1 LDLIR
6 FLLQRSRQRLIA
18 AVAFSLI
25 AGVANVAILAVAGY
39 SISGHQNA
47 SVLIVFIAFCAAVP
61 LARVLAETLLTYLVQ
76 DSLLTLRAELAR
88 RVLAVGLRD
97 FEEIGVH
104 RLSSSFTEDI
114 GRITSTFGLIP
125 VMFMNLG
132 AILASFAY
140 MVWLDPLIFTGILVF
155 IGIGVGSYQW
165 ALSHSLKYL
174 VRARSH
180 DDNVYRY
187 FQALVGGFKEL
198 KLNGSR
204 REALLSCALIP
215 AAQAARSD
223 YLSGLRAY
231 TYASSWGQLLLFIA
245 LGLVIFG
252 FSRLSGTSSQVLVG
266 FSFALLYLI
275 GPLQMV
281 TNAVPEL
288 ARASVS
294 IRNLERFGLTLDDAS
309 EAAAEPPSALV
320 TNSQA
325 PILRT
330 ERLYYEYTAPRGES
344 VFTLGPI
351 DISIQ
356 RGEIVFITGG
366 NGSGKTTLAKL
377 LTGLYVQKSGKIFLG
392 GQEVT
397 SKTLDS
403 YRQTFA
409 ATFSDCYVF
418 DSLFGFSF
426 PDLDLRAQQHLR
438 SLKLDHKLKVR
449 DGKLS
454 TTDLS
459 SGQRK
464 RLALMTALLEDRP
477 ILLFDEW
484 AADQDPAFRRL
495 FYEEILPDLRRR
507 GKTSIVIT
515 HDDRFFGV
523 ADRLLELEGGTVI
536 TRSSSG
542 MRTIA

>member
-1 LDLIR
+1 MR
-6 FLLQRSRQRLIA
+6 FLLQRSRRQLISA
-18 AVAFSLI
+18 IVFSLI
-25 AGVANVAILAVAGY
+25 AGVANVAILAVAGF
-39 SISGHQNA
+39 SISAHRSA
-47 SVLIVFIAFCAAVP
+47 ALLMVFVALCVAVP
-61 LARVLAETLLTYLVQ
+61 LARVVSETLLTYLVQ

-88 RVLAVGLRD
+88 RVMAVGLRD
-97 FEEIGVH
+97 FEEIGIH

-114 GRITSTFGLIP
+114 TRITAAFGLLP

-132 AILASFAY
+132 AILACFAY
-140 MVWLDPLIFTGILVF
+140 MVWLDPRIFAGILAFVVV
-155 IGIGVGSYQW
+155 GIASYQW
-165 ALSHSLKYL
+165 ALAHSLKYL
-174 VRARSH
+174 QLARSH
-180 DDNVYRY
+180 DDDVYRH
-187 FQALVGGFKEL
+187 FQALIMGFKEL
-198 KLNGSR
+198 KLNSSR
-204 REALLSCALIP
+204 REALLSAALIP
-215 AAQAARSD
+215 AAREARSA
-223 YLSGLRAY
+223 YLSGLRVY
-231 TYASSWGQLLLFIA
+231 TYASSWGQLLLFVA
-245 LGLVIFG
+245 LGLVMFA
-252 FSRLSGTSSQVLVG
+252 FSGLSGTSPPVLIG
-266 FSFALLYLI
+266 FSFTLIYLI

-281 TNAVPEL
+281 MNTVPEL

-294 IRNLERFGLTLDDAS
+294 VRNLERFSLTLNGVS
-309 EAAAEPPSALV
+309 EAPADPSSTLI
-320 TNSQA
+320 TNSPGQS

-330 ERLYYEYTAPRGES
+330 EGLCYQYPAPSGES
-344 VFTLGPI
+344 VFVLGPI

-377 LTGLYVQKSGKIFLG
+377 LTGLYTQKSGRIFLS

-397 SKTLDS
+397 STSVDS
-403 YRQTFA
+403 YRQAFA
-409 ATFSDCYVF
+409 VTFSDCYVF
-418 DSLFGFSF
+418 DSLVGLPS
-426 PDLDLRAQQHLR
+426 PDLDQRAQRLLR

-484 AADQDPAFRRL
+484 AADQDPAFRRM
-495 FYEEILPDLRRR
+495 FYEELLPDLKLR
-507 GKTSIVIT
+507 GKTSLVIT

-536 TRSSSG
+536 TRRSPG
-542 MRTIA
+542 MRTLA